1 MSTLLRIDSSI
12 RAAASVTR
20 AISDTLESSWLA
32 ANPDG
37 TVVRRDLAAE
47 PLPASA
53 WATAV
58 GASQTPEAERTPT
71 QRAALAL
78 AAAVADEVLA
88 AELVVIGAPLYNY
101 GVSAHLKSWI
111 DLLVVDPRFRPGSAP
126 LTGKPL
132 ALVVARGGGYGP
144 GAPREGWDHTTPY
157 LRRIFAEVLG
167 ADVTLV
173 DTELTLADVTPAMA
187 ELRPLAAQ
195 RLAEAHQRAD
205 EAGRELAKATV
216 AAA

>member
-20 AISDTLESSWLA
+20 AIGDTLQSSWQA
-32 ANPDG
+32 ENPDG

-53 WATAV
+53 WTSAFV
-58 GASQTPEAERTPT
+58 ASQTPDGDRTPT

-78 AAAVADEVLA
+78 AAAIADEVLA
-88 AELVVIGAPLYNY
+88 ADLVVVGAPLYNY

-111 DLLVVDPRFRPGSAP
+111 DLLVVDPRFGPGTAP
-126 LTGKPL
+126 LTGRPL

-157 LRRIFAEVLG
+157 LLRIFAEVLG
-167 ADVTLV
+167 ADVTLI
-173 DTELTLADVTPAMA
+173 DTELTLAEFKPAMA

-205 EAGRELAKATV
+205 EAGRELAKAT

>member
-1 MSTLLRIDSSI
+1 MFTLLRIDSSI

-20 AISDTLESSWLA
+20 AIGDTLQSSWQA
-32 ANPDG
+32 ENPDG
-37 TVVRRDLAAE
+37 TVVRRDLAVE

-53 WATAV
+53 WAAGV
-58 GASQTPEAERTPT
+58 VASQTPDADRTPT

-88 AELVVIGAPLYNY
+88 ADLVVVGAPLYNY

-111 DLLVVDPRFRPGSAP
+111 DLLLVDPRFLPGSAP
-126 LTGKPL
+126 LAGHPL

-144 GAPREGWDHTTPY
+144 GTPREGWDHTTPY
-157 LRRIFAEVLG
+157 LQRIFAEVLG

-173 DTELTLADVTPAMA
+173 DTELTLADAVPAMA

-195 RLAEAHQRAD
+195 RLAAAHQRAD
-205 EAGRELAKATV
+205 EAGRELAKAAV
-216 AAA
+216 AA